1 MVRLS
6 EKRPTIHLTVGSEN
20 GSLCLNY
27 STSLTNDMFLI
38 IMKVEIESMFIYSLE
53 KQSTKKSKCK
63 KNKIKRSDLSFH
75 TETF

>member
-1 MVRLS
+1 
-6 EKRPTIHLTVGSEN
+6 
-20 GSLCLNY
+20 
-27 STSLTNDMFLI
+27 MFLI

-63 KNKIKRSDLSFH
+63 KNKIIKRSELSFH